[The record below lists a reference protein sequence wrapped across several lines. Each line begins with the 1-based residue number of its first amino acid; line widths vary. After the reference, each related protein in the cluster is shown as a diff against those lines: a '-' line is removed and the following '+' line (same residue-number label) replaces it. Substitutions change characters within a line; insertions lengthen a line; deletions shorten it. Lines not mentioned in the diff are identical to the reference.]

1 MMNHLRDKQSE
12 KVSSLK
18 ISSQEKFLSS
28 MYNESLVRHI
38 CTLYDNANTI
48 YSIIRTS
55 FKPRPIKLKTWS
67 DTIKSIKSHGLIG
80 IVKNII
86 SKFVEVEHGH

>member
-1 MMNHLRDKQSE
+1 
-12 KVSSLK
+12 
-18 ISSQEKFLSS
+18 
-28 MYNESLVRHI
+28 MYNESLASNI

-55 FKPRPIKLKTWS
+55 FKPRPIKLRTWS
-67 DTIKSIKSHGLIG
+67 NTVKSIKSHVLIG
-80 IVKNII
+80 IVKDLI